1 MSRSDSVSYST
12 ARYQH
17 VAHHEMGLSLSHV
30 RFSFVTQREELIPKE
45 VVSSTVNTMYAPFA
59 EMGDLLRVG
68 IALSVTVSLCTGL
81 VESLSDGLKPQVRP
95 IRKVAVIGSGIAGL
109 GVAHALTSLSHD
121 EDDME
126 ISLFDARSGLNSQDG
141 AGIQLNG
148 GLMALGKIS
157 RNLQTK
163 VMEAGLPAKK
173 VESRAKAWKDP
184 SSTTYDTLLQLNL
197 EDLVKN
203 AGGAVTEGLV
213 QDGEVLWY
221 SIMRGALQEVLVDNL
236 PTSCPVQFE
245 KKLSDI
251 VPSEDGTG
259 VICKFSDDS
268 ISGPFDL
275 VVGCDGIKSAVKKY
289 IDTGKITEGADSGI
303 YSGIRIKFA
312 VQDGDPTLDSNPTT
326 AGLTQYFGDGGY
338 GLSGVYGNG
347 KGSAPTKCAFMVSLD
362 DDYIGPF
369 KKKGNSNTEAADEN
383 VAWTQDARQS
393 IEEGKSNMLN
403 QVRCR
408 DLPDFELGPTI
419 TNADRF
425 FELGVYFHN
434 PFSLKGW
441 SKELPDGSWAVLAGD
456 AAHAMPPFLGQGAN
470 QALQDA
476 VSLAS
481 KICHYND
488 IAQGRWTPPEIA
500 EGEEEEE
507 PKSLKILLK
516 EYEQRRW
523 FPTTSI
529 TVKSALI
536 GYLETGGFD
545 GFYSK
550 FRDVFFRTMGIIG
563 VAKKVLLDAATP
575 KL

>member
-1 MSRSDSVSYST
+1 MTCVSYRISSII
-12 ARYQH
+12 
-17 VAHHEMGLSLSHV
+17 MIFLSAL
-30 RFSFVTQREELIPKE
+30 RMIP
-45 VVSSTVNTMYAPFA
+45 P
-59 EMGDLLRVG
+59 LG
-68 IALSVTVSLCTGL
+68 IAATVAIFLRTHT
-81 VESLSDGLKPQVRP
+81 VESLLEGTRAQTRP
-95 IRKVAVIGSGIAGL
+95 IKKVAVIGSGIAGL
-109 GVAHALTSLSHD
+109 GVAHALTSLSND
-121 EDDME
+121 QDDME
-126 ISLFDARSGLNSQDG
+126 VALFDARSGLNSQDG

-148 GLMALGKIS
+148 GLTALGKINS
-157 RNLQTK
+157 DLQTK

-173 VESRAKAWKDP
+173 VESRAKAWKNP
-184 SSTTYDTLLQLNL
+184 SSTAYDTLLQLNL

-203 AGGAVTEGLV
+203 AGGAVTDGLV
-213 QDGEVLWY
+213 QNGEVLWY

-236 PTSCPVQFE
+236 PRACKVQFD
-245 KKLSDI
+245 KKLTDI
-251 VPSEDGTG
+251 VPSEDGSG
-259 VICKFSDDS
+259 VVCKFSDNS
-268 ISGPFDL
+268 ISGPFDM

-289 IDTGKITEGADSGI
+289 IDTGKIADSGDNGI

-312 VQDGDPTLDSNPTT
+312 VQDGDLTSDSNPTT

-369 KKKGNSNTEAADEN
+369 KKNKNPNVESADEN
-383 VAWTQDARQS
+383 VSWTQDARKS
-393 IEEGKSNMLN
+393 IEEGKANMLD

-408 DLPDFELGPTI
+408 NLPDFELGPTI
-419 TNADRF
+419 SSADRF

-434 PFSLKGW
+434 PFTLKGW
-441 SKELPDGSWAVLAGD
+441 SKELSGGSWAVLTGD

-476 VSLAS
+476 YTLAN
-481 KICHYND
+481 KICLYND
-488 IAQGRWTPPEIA
+488 IVQGRWTPPQVA
-500 EGEEEEE
+500 EGEEEQE
-507 PKSLKILLK
+507 PKSLKVLLK
-516 EYEQRRW
+516 EYERKRW

-550 FRDVFFRTMGIIG
+550 FRDVFFRTMGFIG